1 MTVYRYQKSES
12 EAVNMAKC
20 EYLECGRVQ
29 NTHGCH
35 GWIKVE
41 SFCDSPKILAS
52 LGVVYRRLSGQY
64 VPVRVVE
71 TGRKQDAVL
80 MHLEGI
86 DDMDV
91 AERMKNEVLYAAR
104 ADIPLEDGAYFLVDL
119 PGLPVI
125 DADTG
130 KVYGKVKRIHF
141 AGGRDMLVVD
151 TPTGE
156 RLLPMVDAFMVRVD
170 VESGVYV
177 RPIPGLLED

>member
-1 MTVYRYQKSES
+1 
-12 EAVNMAKC
+12 MAKC

-41 SFCDSPKILAS
+41 SYCDTPAVLAS
-52 LGVVYRRLSGQY
+52 LPVVYRRLAGQY
-64 VPVRVVE
+64 IPVRVLE

-91 AERMKNEVLYAAR
+91 AERLKTETLYAAR
-104 ADIPLEDGAYFLVDL
+104 ADIPLSDGGYFLADL
-119 PGLPVI
+119 PGLPVT
-125 DADTG
+125 DADSG
-130 KVYGKVKRIHF
+130 RVYGTVKEISF
-141 AGGRDMLVVD
+141 AGGREMLIVK
-151 TPTGE
+151 TPTGD
-156 RLLPMVDAFMVRVD
+156 RLLPMVDAFLVRVD

>member
-1 MTVYRYQKSES
+1 
-12 EAVNMAKC
+12 MAKC

-41 SFCDSPKILAS
+41 SFCDTPGVLAS
-52 LGVVYRRLSGQY
+52 LKVVYRRAAGQY
-64 VPVRVVE
+64 LPVRVLE
-71 TGRKQDAVL
+71 TGRKQDTVL

-91 AERMKNEVLYAAR
+91 AERMKNEVVYAAR
-104 ADIPLEDGAYFLVDL
+104 ADIPLEAGAYFLVDL
-119 PGLPVI
+119 PGLAVI
-125 DADTG
+125 DADNG
-130 KVYGKVKRIHF
+130 KVYGRVKRIHF